1 MRGRVQT
8 YDINWGFLEMN
19 TPVRLSELLDAFEWV
34 SAVGPFQ
41 NLAYVCRKSGKV
53 WLVSDFDD
61 AGEEPPEDVDD
72 EALYL
77 VVPGKT
83 ELDLGRHLAL
93 EFTTQE
99 LPDCS
104 SEVKGFFARPGAYA
118 RFKDFLAERGALE
131 AWYAFE
137 AHGVEQAL
145 RVWAAQNGVELL
157 EG

>member
-1 MRGRVQT
+1 MT
-8 YDINWGFLEMN
+8 

-34 SAVGPFQ
+34 SAVGPFE
-41 NLAYVCRKSGKV
+41 NLAYVCRQSGKV

-61 AGEEPPEDVDD
+61 AGEDPPDDVGD

-77 VVPGKT
+77 SVPGKT

-93 EFTTQE
+93 EFTAQE
-99 LPDCS
+99 LPDGS
-104 SEVKGFFARPGAYA
+104 RDVAGFFARPGAYA

-131 AWYAFE
+131 AWYAYE
-137 AHGVEQAL
+137 AGGVERAL
-145 RVWAAQNGVELL
+145 RAWAAQNDVELL

>member
-1 MRGRVQT
+1 MRDVTVAKSRHLRPPQDRHRST
-8 YDINWGFLEMN
+8 S
-19 TPVRLSELLDAFEWV
+19 RAFE
-34 SAVGPFQ
+34 
-41 NLAYVCRKSGKV
+41 NTMRCRKSGKV

-61 AGEEPPEDVDD
+61 AGEDPPEDVDD
-72 EALYL
+72 DSLYL

-118 RFKDFLAERGALE
+118 RFKDSLAERG
-131 AWYAFE
+131 
-137 AHGVEQAL
+137 
-145 RVWAAQNGVELL
+145 VWRLGTPSRRR
-157 EG
+157 G